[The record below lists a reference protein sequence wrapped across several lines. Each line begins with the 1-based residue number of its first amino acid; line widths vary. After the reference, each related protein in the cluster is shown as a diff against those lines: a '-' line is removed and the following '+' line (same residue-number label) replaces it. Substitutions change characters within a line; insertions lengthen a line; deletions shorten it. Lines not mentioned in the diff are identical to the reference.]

1 MHRSMKTFLI
11 ILITGLTLNVF
22 PQQANFRTYSS
33 VIKLIAYQGN
43 EKYEWEN
50 KDNVVFLNYKTGD
63 IIIRLHNKDFYN
75 PLHPA
80 PVTDSDTDID
90 VEDREFVFK
99 GILPIRDII
108 NQKTNTQK
116 YTVELQLICDDLR
129 LNEPVNFE
137 MTIMRPGNSADQN
150 YRIFSLD
157 GILYNDRLNIPLF
170 EGFNNEVELFI
181 NFNGYFEGSY

>member
-1 MHRSMKTFLI
+1 MKAFLI
-11 ILITGLTLNVF
+11 LLITGLTLNASS
-22 PQQANFRTYSS
+22 QQANFRTYSS
-33 VIKLIAYQGN
+33 VIKLIAYQGS

-63 IIIRLHNKDFYN
+63 LIIRLHNKDFYN

-80 PVTDSDTDID
+80 PADTGTKT
-90 VEDREFVFK
+90 EDREYIFK

-116 YTVELQLICDDLR
+116 YTVELQLICDELR

-137 MTIMRPGNSADQN
+137 MTIMRTGNSADQN
-150 YRIFSLD
+150 YRIFSLN
-157 GILYNDRLNIPLF
+157 GILYNDKLNLPLF